1 MDEWLYYIWAIALVF
16 ACGLAWLTTL
26 LGLPGNW
33 LIAGLAALFAWLV
46 SQDAGRGL
54 TWKKVAALVGLA
66 VLGEVIEFA
75 AGAAGAAKQGAS
87 KRSVALAMIG
97 AVLGS
102 VLGLGIGLPVPILGS
117 FVMAL
122 LGGAAGAFFG
132 AYLGEAWKG
141 RPHEARVAVG
151 RGAFTGRIW
160 GTVGKLAIGA
170 IMLVIIA
177 WVVFFR

>member
-1 MDEWLYYIWAIALVF
+1 MEAWLYYIWAIALVA

-26 LGLPGNW
+26 VALPGNW
-33 LIAGLAALFAWLV
+33 LIVGFSALFAWLL
-46 SQDAGRGL
+46 SPESGRGITWTTVAVL
-54 TWKKVAALVGLA
+54 TGLA
-66 VLGEVIEFA
+66 VLGEVVEFA

-87 KRSVALAMIG
+87 KRGVALAMFG
-97 AVLGS
+97 ALVGSIVGIAVGSPVPVLGQ
-102 VLGLGIGLPVPILGS
+102 

-141 RPHEARVAVG
+141 QPHDSRMAVG

-160 GTVGKLAIGA
+160 GTVGKLTVGAVMLAI
-170 IMLVIIA
+170 VA
-177 WVVFFR
+177 WDAFF